1 MWGVQ
6 MHDQKHDLVRLAN
19 STMPYG
25 AHKGKRL
32 IDLPEHYIVWYSTK
46 GFPKGELGRLLGL
59 LHTIQVNGLEYLV
72 RPLKN

>member
-1 MWGVQ
+1 MN
-6 MHDQKHDLVRLAN
+6 DRNHDLVRLAN
-19 STMPYG
+19 MTMPFG
-25 AHKGKRL
+25 AHKGVVM

-46 GFPKGELGRLLGL
+46 GFPEGEIGRLMGL